1 MNRLDQ
7 LNTPQMKA
15 LYAFKPKISM
25 ASDKIYAEVNTKNR
39 EQAMRRGQRV
49 LGFRNKVDE

>member
-15 LYAFKPKISM
+15 LYAFRPKISM
-25 ASDKIYAEVNTKNR
+25 ASDKMYVEINTKNR
-39 EQAMRRGQRV
+39 EQAMRREQRV
-49 LGFRNKVDE
+49 LGFREKVDE

>member
-15 LYAFKPKISM
+15 LYAFRPKISM

-39 EQAMRRGQRV
+39 EQAMRREQRV
-49 LGFRNKVDE
+49 LGFIDKVDE